1 MNDERI
7 ERALRQGPPDEPA
20 YLPSGVRGA
29 SAVPVRSAGR
39 RRPTFVR
46 WASGGLQIATAS
58 IVAVALL
65 AVIFL
70 LRGQQSEVAATPSSS
85 PSNPTA
91 SVATND
97 LLALTRRNG
106 FVRFALRPDFPQAA
120 ISGLEGFDVDVA
132 NGAGQAARPGDA
144 PGAALRPTRCSA
156 LAGPMPGTWA
166 CPRRWSRADAA
177 TRLATTDAYYYWPVY
192 LVAPKAA
199 TASAATDLGGQ
210 RICVTAGSSGA
221 AWLSGHLDP
230 SSGMAATPPAP
241 SSPVVRTEAT
251 DWACLDALTS
261 GAVDALVT
269 STLSDSDL
277 AARPTLRTVGGPLYV
292 EPRTMVAARAG
303 LDPSALLT
311 AIDDALG
318 AMRSDGSLANLSRNR
333 FGGRDL
339 TTPPSP

>member
-39 RRPTFVR
+39 RRPTLVR

-91 SVATND
+91 SVAAD
-97 LLALTRRNG
+97 HLLNTVRANG
-106 FVRFALRPDFPQAA
+106 FIRFAIRPDFPQAA
-120 ISGLEGFDVDVA
+120 VPGLEGFDLDVA
-132 NGAGQAARPGDA
+132 KELAQRLGLAEHRVQLAAGEILGSGGADSWDLGLP
-144 PGAALRPTRCSA
+144 SA
-156 LAGPMPGTWA
+156 LVTAE
-166 CPRRWSRADAA
+166 AA
-177 TRLATTDAYYYWPVY
+177 TRLATTNAYYYWPVY
-192 LVAPKAA
+192 LVAPKAT
-199 TASAATDLGGQ
+199 TANLATDLDGQ
-210 RICVTAGSSGA
+210 R
-221 AWLSGHLDP
+221 HLRDRGLIRRGVVERP
-230 SSGMAATPPAP
+230 SRSSSGMAATPPA
-241 SSPVVRTEAT
+241 SPVVRTEAT
-251 DWACLDALTS
+251 DWACLDALTN

-277 AARPTLRTVGGPLYV
+277 AARPTLRTVGGPLFI

-303 LDPSALLT
+303 LDPSALLST
-311 AIDDALG
+311 IDDALG
-318 AMRSDGSLANLSRNR
+318 AMRSDGTLADLSA
-333 FGGRDL
+333 
-339 TTPPSP
+339 TASAAAT